1 MKHELTFF
9 FLLFLFYL
17 SPARAQDNKTMD
29 ELPKELI
36 SVWDPITRVPGIATL
51 FYSGSEILLYPNP
64 VVYEAEYTDCVYAE
78 TKNGES
84 HLTRSKHFTYY
95 ILKEAIVNARQTNEI
110 NKATIAQDFTEKLSE
125 AESSLSAYDA
135 KLINRLIN
143 KIAYAKQKRADAAM
157 DYDIIDAIVNKWYN
171 GISSEL

>member
-36 SVWDPITRVPGIATL
+36 SVWDPITRGLSVATL
-51 FYSGSEILLYPNP
+51 FHYGNEILYPNL
-64 VVYEAEYTDCVYAE
+64 VVYEAECTDCVYAE

-110 NKATIAQDFTEKLSE
+110 NKATIAQDFTEKLSG
-125 AESSLSAYDA
+125 AESSLSAYDT

-143 KIAYAKQKRADAAM
+143 KIAYANTKRADATM
-157 DYDIIDAIVNKWYN
+157 DYDIIDAIADKWYN